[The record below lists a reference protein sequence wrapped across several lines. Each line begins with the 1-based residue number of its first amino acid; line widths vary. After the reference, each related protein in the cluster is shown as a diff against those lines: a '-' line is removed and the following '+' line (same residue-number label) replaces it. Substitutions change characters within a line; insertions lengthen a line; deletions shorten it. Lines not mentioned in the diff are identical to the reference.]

1 MLGVLLHVT
10 VERRNLDRWC
20 SETATADSGKQGRW
34 RAGHLPLDL
43 SRGATMWRCVFI

>member
-34 RAGHLPLDL
+34 RAGAFPPRPFK
-43 SRGATMWRCVFI
+43 RGNDVEVCFH